1 MCEFFFLI
9 ACFQASAPCKQVKKR
24 FLTCLQG
31 KILIEAK
38 TARIR
43 TETEDALGTRFCRQS
58 STALSACQRTLFRDR
73 LFIHPDMHSLIQQA
87 TIVQISRF

>member
-1 MCEFFFLI
+1 VSFFPHCLFSG
-9 ACFQASAPCKQVKKR
+9 FSA
-24 FLTCLQG
+24 LQTGQKTFFDLFKG

-58 STALSACQRTLFRDR
+58 SNALPACQRTLFRDR
-73 LFIHPDMHSLIQQA
+73 LFIHPDMHSFIQQA